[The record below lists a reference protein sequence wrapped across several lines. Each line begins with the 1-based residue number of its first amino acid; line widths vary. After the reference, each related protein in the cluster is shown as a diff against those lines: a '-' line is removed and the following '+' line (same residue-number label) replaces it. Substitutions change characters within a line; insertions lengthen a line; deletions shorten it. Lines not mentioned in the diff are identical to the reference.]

1 MMKTRLTI
9 FLMLTFFFGALV
21 SVGMAQTPS
30 TTSNK
35 SDANPHLT
43 AAQLQAIKSI
53 RSESEK
59 KATPLALR
67 LASAAKQIY
76 ENMLSEKEDD
86 ALRQRLSRE
95 MNEVVVEL
103 LAIKGQSIREMVRV
117 LTPVQ
122 REIIRSEM
130 QKPGSPGDLS
140 ELIMRV
146 FNIPEK

>member
-1 MMKTRLTI
+1 MKSRLAI
-9 FLMLTFFFGALV
+9 FLQFPVFLGAML

-30 TTSNK
+30 AATNTPG
-35 SDANPHLT
+35 ANPRLT

-53 RSESEK
+53 RTESEK
-59 KATPLALR
+59 KAAPLALR

-95 MNEVVVEL
+95 MDEVVVGM
-103 LAIKGQSIREMVRV
+103 LAIKGQSIRDMVRV
-117 LTPVQ
+117 LTPEQ
-122 REIIRSEM
+122 RKLVRSEM
-130 QKPGSPGDLS
+130 QKPGAPADLS

-146 FNIPEK
+146 FDIPEK